1 MGGPAHNGSFFGS
14 SQHSLKY
21 TSYCQSKPKPSNQAQ
36 QSRKQDVSHQMSAS
50 AETDHGDG
58 QGSSPIG
65 DIDSFPSDAELSR
78 TLLSSNDSGVLST
91 LTEDGYPYGSLVS
104 YVPDLDGNLLL
115 LISDLAEHTKNARSD
130 SRSSFLVSN
139 ATSQD
144 ADPLT
149 GPRLTL
155 VGSIALAESPDK
167 SAELYLA
174 QHPYASAYAHFKDF
188 NYWKLSVSDCRFVGG
203 FGHMSWVEGE
213 NYSSSEADP
222 FAQNAEH
229 AIQHMND
236 DHADANLIFVQ
247 ERGGLPNA
255 TEATM
260 VGVDRYGMTFSAET
274 SEGPRISRVAFPDTA
289 SEASQ
294 LEPFVINLL
303 RSLRS
308 DV

>member
-1 MGGPAHNGSFFGS
+1 M
-14 SQHSLKY
+14 
-21 TSYCQSKPKPSNQAQ
+21 
-36 QSRKQDVSHQMSAS
+36 
-50 AETDHGDG
+50 
-58 QGSSPIG
+58 
-65 DIDSFPSDAELSR
+65 
-78 TLLSSNDSGVLST
+78 
-91 LTEDGYPYGSLVS
+91 
-104 YVPDLDGNLLL
+104 
-115 LISDLAEHTKNARSD
+115 
-130 SRSSFLVSN
+130 
-139 ATSQD
+139 
-144 ADPLT
+144 
-149 GPRLTL
+149 
-155 VGSIALAESPDK
+155 PDK